1 MSMCRMLLSINPQHV
16 ENILNGDKR
25 FEFRKVRCR
34 AEVDNIVI
42 YATSPVMQIV
52 GEADVTEIIQDS
64 LDAVWKITSEY
75 AGISR
80 HFYDEYYLGKDKAVA
95 YKLGRVKKYKRPL
108 QLSDFGI
115 SSAPQ
120 SFVYI
125 QS

>member
-1 MSMCRMLLSINPQHV
+1 MLLSINPQHV
-16 ENILNGDKR
+16 ENILNGEKR

-34 AEVDNIVI
+34 ADVDNIVI

-52 GEADVTEIIQDS
+52 GEADVVEIIQDS
-64 LDAVWKITSEY
+64 LDAVWEITSKH
-75 AGISR
+75 AGINR
-80 HFYDEYYLGKDKAVA
+80 HLYDEYYRGKDKAVA
-95 YKLGRVKKYKRPL
+95 YKLGKVKRYKRPL

-115 SSAPQ
+115 GSAPQ

>member
-34 AEVDNIVI
+34 ADVDNIVI

-52 GEADVTEIIQDS
+52 GEADVVEIIQDS
-64 LDAVWKITSEY
+64 LDVVWKITSEY

-80 HFYDEYYLGKDKAVA
+80 HFYDEYYRGKDKAVA
-95 YKLGRVKKYKRPL
+95 YRLGKVKKYHEPL
-108 QLSDFGI
+108 QLSDFGVGF
-115 SSAPQ
+115 APQ

-125 QS
+125 